1 VRTPRLAPGAI
12 PRPTYSLQPTVS
24 SLPSMA
30 KRDNHYEAAFEAYL
44 RERRIAYVA
53 VDEAKRSQVGAGS
66 LKNVDFLVSPADGAT
81 LLVDVKGR
89 RFPSG
94 QSSPQYWR
102 NWTTWDDL
110 RSLARWQDCLGEG
123 SLALFGFVFHV
134 VAERSPLPPE
144 QLFTFRGRQYGI
156 LAVRVAD
163 YIRFARP
170 LSAKWQTASIPAKIF
185 RQAAIPFDELLG
197 DMTLPAARDQ
207 SHSVAAACAAD

>member
-1 VRTPRLAPGAI
+1 
-12 PRPTYSLQPTVS
+12 
-24 SLPSMA
+24 MA

-44 RERRIAYVA
+44 QDRRVAYVA
-53 VDEAKRSQVGAGS
+53 VDEQRRSRIAAGS

-94 QSSPQYWR
+94 NRTKQYWR

-110 RSLARWQDCLGEG
+110 RSLARWQDQLGDR

-134 VAERSPLPPE
+134 IGERSPVAPE
-144 QLFTFRGRQYGI
+144 QLFEHRGRLYAM
-156 LAVRVAD
+156 LAVRAAD

-170 LSAKWQTASIPAKIF
+170 LSAKWQTVSMPAALF
-185 RQAAIPFDELLG
+185 RQAAIPFDELLPRRLDEPLTAEAPLAPIAEG
-197 DMTLPAARDQ
+197 AVCD
-207 SHSVAAACAAD
+207 

>member
-1 VRTPRLAPGAI
+1 
-12 PRPTYSLQPTVS
+12 
-24 SLPSMA
+24 MA
-30 KRDNHYEAAFEAYL
+30 NRDNHYEAAFEAYL
-44 RERRIAYVA
+44 RERRVAYVA
-53 VDEAKRSQVGAGS
+53 VDEQRRSQLGEGS
-66 LKNVDFLVSPADGAT
+66 LKNVDFLVSPDDGAT

-110 RSLARWQDCLGEG
+110 RSLARWQDRLGDG

-134 VAERSPLPPE
+134 VGPRAPLPPE
-144 QLFTFRGRQYGI
+144 RLFVHRDRQYAV

-170 LSAKWQTASIPAKIF
+170 LSAKWQTASIPAAIF
-185 RQAAIPFDELLG
+185 RQAAVPFDDLLG
-197 DMTLPAARDQ
+197 LT
-207 SHSVAAACAAD
+207 AAAADIGATAEENAEVAGVGDL

>member
-1 VRTPRLAPGAI
+1 
-12 PRPTYSLQPTVS
+12 
-24 SLPSMA
+24 MA

-44 RERRIAYVA
+44 RERRLAYVA
-53 VDEAKRSQVGAGS
+53 VDEQRRSQLGAGS

-94 QSSPQYWR
+94 RSSPQYWR

-110 RSLARWQDCLGEG
+110 RSLARWQDRLGEG
-123 SLALFGFVFHV
+123 SLAVFGFVFHIV
-134 VAERSPLPPE
+134 GERSPVPPE
-144 QLFTFRGRQYGI
+144 RLFPFRGERYAM

-170 LSAKWQTASIPAKIF
+170 LSARWQTASMPAALF
-185 RQAAIPFDELLG
+185 RQAATPFDELL
-197 DMTLPAARDQ
+197 Q
-207 SHSVAAACAAD
+207 SSPSECMM

>member
-1 VRTPRLAPGAI
+1 
-12 PRPTYSLQPTVS
+12 
-24 SLPSMA
+24 MA

-44 RERRIAYVA
+44 RMRRVAYVA
-53 VDEAKRSQVGAGS
+53 VDEQRRSRIAGGS

-94 QSSPQYWR
+94 NRSKQYWR

-110 RSLARWQDCLGEG
+110 RSLARWQEQLGDR

-134 VAERSPLPPE
+134 VGDRSPVAAE
-144 QLFTFRGRQYGI
+144 QLFEHRGRLYAM

-163 YIRFARP
+163 YVRFSKP
-170 LSAKWQTASIPAKIF
+170 LSAKWQTVSMPTALF
-185 RQAAIPFDELLG
+185 REAAIPFDELLPRRA
-197 DMTLPAARDQ
+197 PAEILALDPI
-207 SHSVAAACAAD
+207 VAAGLSD

>member
-1 VRTPRLAPGAI
+1 
-12 PRPTYSLQPTVS
+12 
-24 SLPSMA
+24 MA

-44 RERRIAYVA
+44 RERRVAYVA
-53 VDEAKRSQVGAGS
+53 VDEQRRSKLGDGT

-94 QSSPQYWR
+94 QRTPQYWR

-110 RSLARWQDCLGEG
+110 RSLARWQDRLGDG

-134 VAERSPLPPE
+134 VARRSPLPPE
-144 QLFTFRGRQYGI
+144 RLFVHRDRTYAI

-170 LSAKWQTASIPAKIF
+170 LSWLKATSQ
-185 RQAAIPFDELLG
+185 
-197 DMTLPAARDQ
+197 
-207 SHSVAAACAAD
+207 

>member
-1 VRTPRLAPGAI
+1 
-12 PRPTYSLQPTVS
+12 
-24 SLPSMA
+24 MA
-30 KRDNHYEAAFEAYL
+30 NRDNHYEAAFEAYL
-44 RERRIAYVA
+44 RERRVAYVA
-53 VDEAKRSQVGAGS
+53 VDEQRRSRLGDGS

-94 QSSPQYWR
+94 QRTKQYWR

-110 RSLARWQDCLGEG
+110 RSLARWQDRLGEG

-134 VAERSPLPPE
+134 VGERSPVPAE
-144 QLFTFRGRQYGI
+144 QLFVHRNRQYAI

-170 LSAKWQTASIPAKIF
+170 LSAKWQTASIPTAVF
-185 RQAAIPFDELLG
+185 RQAAILFDDLLPRSTA
-197 DMTLPAARDQ
+197 DLTA
-207 SHSVAAACAAD
+207 VAAAAACD

>member
-1 VRTPRLAPGAI
+1 
-12 PRPTYSLQPTVS
+12 
-24 SLPSMA
+24 MA

-44 RERRIAYVA
+44 RERRVAYVA
-53 VDEAKRSQVGAGS
+53 VDEQRRSHLGDGS

-94 QSSPQYWR
+94 QRTKQYWR

-110 RSLARWQDCLGEG
+110 RSLARWQDRLGDG

-134 VAERSPLPPE
+134 VGERSPLPADE
-144 QLFTFRGRQYGI
+144 LFVFRERRYAI

-170 LSAKWQTASIPAKIF
+170 LSAKWQTASIPAAMF
-185 RQAAIPFDELLG
+185 RQAAIPFDELL
-197 DMTLPAARDQ
+197 ARPDGELLRT
-207 SHSVAAACAAD
+207 AACEGVIDASA